1 MPSTSNDGVSLHYET
16 TGDGPTVVFVN
27 DVGYG
32 AWLWGWHHDAVAGPY
47 EALVWDL
54 RGTGESDA
62 PEGPYDV
69 ATLAADLEAVL
80 ADHGVRS
87 AHLVGAGLGG
97 MVALQY
103 AHEYNRA
110 RTLTLYNTAASGDAI
125 DADALG
131 GLSLDEGTETSL
143 SGAFSAQFR
152 DDATALVDRITD
164 WRRDEDATAAAF
176 AAQAT
181 AMTGFSAPP
190 LYEVTVPAELYYGVD
205 DPVVPTDAAE
215 ALARDLPRGT
225 VEAVEGRHL
234 SFVEHATAVTDRL
247 VAFLDEYAAS
257 EG

>member
-1 MPSTSNDGVSLHYET
+1 MPSTSNDGASLHYET

-27 DVGYG
+27 GVGYG

-110 RTLTLYNTAASGDAI
+110 RTLTLYNTAASGSDVDTDAL
-125 DADALG
+125 DALG
-131 GLSLDEGTETSL
+131 LDHGPEQSLD
-143 SGAFSAQFR
+143 GAFSPQFR
-152 DDATALVDRITD
+152 QNGADLVDRITD
-164 WRRDEDATAAAF
+164 WRREEDATGDAF
-176 AAQAT
+176 AAQAA
-181 AMTGFSAPP
+181 AMADFSAPP

-215 ALARDLPRGT
+215 SLAQDLPRGT
-225 VEAVEGRHL
+225 AEAVEGRHC

-247 VAFLDEYAAS
+247 VAFLDEYAND
-257 EG
+257 EE